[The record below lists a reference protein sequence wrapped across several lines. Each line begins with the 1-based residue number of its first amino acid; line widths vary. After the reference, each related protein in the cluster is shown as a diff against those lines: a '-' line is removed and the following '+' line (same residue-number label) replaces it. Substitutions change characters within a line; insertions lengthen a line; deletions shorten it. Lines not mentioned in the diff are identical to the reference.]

1 MTLNRTFNQR
11 RNLIFCRGAAVA
23 AGTLAIAVPVYA
35 APRAEASTIYVCANR
50 GSGAVRIVSKGA
62 RCRRG
67 ESKLSWSTM
76 GSAGA
81 SGTNGAGGKEGAKG
95 KEGPQGKEG
104 PAGKNG
110 LNGAVAGY
118 FASSL
123 GPVWFTEAVEVTVV
137 SKTIPAGDYLVFA
150 KTAIYSTAGLAV
162 RAGAVCELLDDG
174 MVIDSSLWSQALAK
188 WGGGTFVGESTLSE
202 QAALSTKAPSTLS
215 LTCSDRSAD
224 EGGQTIGA
232 YFSQIDAVQTTQN
245 S

>member
-1 MTLNRTFNQR
+1 MTLNWTRKPFNRTFN
-11 RNLIFCRGAAVA
+11 RGVA
-23 AGTLAIAVPVYA
+23 LTAGVLAIAAPIYA
-35 APRAEASTIYVCANR
+35 APQAEASTIYVCANR
-50 GSGAVRIVSKGA
+50 ASGAVRIVARGA
-62 RCRRG
+62 KCRRG
-67 ESKLSWSTM
+67 ESKLSWSTA
-76 GSAGA
+76 GLAGA
-81 SGTNGAGGKEGAKG
+81 NGASGKEGAQG
-95 KEGPQGKEG
+95 REGAQGKEG
-104 PAGKNG
+104 ATGKNG

-123 GPVWFTEAVEVTVV
+123 GPVWFTEAVEVPVV
-137 SKTIPAGDYLVFA
+137 SKTIPAGNYLVFA
-150 KTAIYSTAGLAV
+150 KTAIYSTATAAV

-188 WGGGTFVGESTLSE
+188 WGGGTFIGESTLFE
-202 QAALSTKAPSTLS
+202 QSALSTKAPSTLS